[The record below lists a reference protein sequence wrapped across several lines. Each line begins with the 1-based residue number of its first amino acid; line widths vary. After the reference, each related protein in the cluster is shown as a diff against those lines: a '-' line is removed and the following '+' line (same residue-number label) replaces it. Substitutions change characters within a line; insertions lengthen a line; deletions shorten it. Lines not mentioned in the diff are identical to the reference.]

1 MTRSIDARA
10 LKRAIRD
17 GREIAILDVREE
29 ADYFPRHLL
38 FASCVPFGR
47 IEILIDDLLPR
58 HGTRIVITD
67 GGEGL
72 SSRAAE
78 RLAVLGYGNVSILE
92 GGIDAWAA
100 EGYEVFGGMHVPS
113 KAFGELVEEQCGTP
127 RMPPEEIKRRLDAGE
142 DIVILDSRPFE
153 EYRRQ
158 SIPGGID
165 CPGAELAYRVHD
177 LVRSRD
183 TIVVVNCA
191 GRTRSIIGAQSL
203 LNAGIPNR
211 VFALKDGTMGWHLA
225 GLPLA
230 KGEARRA
237 PDPTPAGLAKAQ
249 ASASRVADAACVG
262 IIDRAT
268 YTAWTNERE
277 ERTLYVF
284 DVRGPKEFES
294 GHLPEAVSAPGG
306 QLVQETDRY
315 AATRHAR
322 VVLVDDTGVRAR
334 MTGAWLRQMGWREV
348 AVLENALSGQTLVTG
363 KRRGRVLG
371 LEETNAVMVE
381 PAALERSLA
390 AGEAVVLDFANIR
403 RHRAGHIPGSFFA
416 IRANLPGN
424 VARLPS
430 RDGIYLTS
438 SDGVVARFAADQV
451 AAAVGRPVKVLAGGT
466 GAWTN
471 AGFPLEKGC
480 TAFIDEPRD
489 LWSPYER
496 SQSAEANMKAY
507 LNWEA
512 GLTRQIERDGDAD
525 FRIMRPPDD
534 LPA

>member
-1 MTRSIDARA
+1 MTKSIDARS

-17 GREIAILDVREE
+17 GGEIAILDVREE

-38 FASCVPFGR
+38 FASCVPLGR
-47 IEILIDDLLPR
+47 IELLIDDLVPR
-58 HGTRIVITD
+58 RGTRIVITD
-67 GGEGL
+67 GGE
-72 SSRAAE
+72 
-78 RLAVLGYGNVSILE
+78 RLAAGAAVRLAAFGYEDISILE

-100 EGYEVFGGMHVPS
+100 EGYEVFAGMHVPS

-142 DIVILDSRPFE
+142 DIVILDSRPFD

-177 LVRSRD
+177 LVRSCD
-183 TIVVVNCA
+183 TLVVVNCA

-203 LNAGIPNR
+203 LNAGIQNR
-211 VFALKDGTMGWHLA
+211 VVALKDGTMGWHLA

-230 KGEARRA
+230 KGETRRA
-237 PDPTPAGLAKAQ
+237 PDPTPAGLAKAR
-249 ASASRVADAACVG
+249 ACADRVAAVAGVK
-262 IIDRAT
+262 IIDRAA
-268 YTAWTNERE
+268 YAAWKEERE
-277 ERTLYVF
+277 KRTLYVF
-284 DVRGPKEFES
+284 DVRGPEEFES
-294 GHLPEAVSAPGG
+294 GHLPEAVFAPGG

-322 VVLVDDTGVRAR
+322 IVLVDDTGVRAR

-348 AVLENALSGQTLVTG
+348 AVLTNALLGQALAAG
-363 KRRGRVLG
+363 KRRGHILG
-371 LEETNAVMVE
+371 LDKIVPPMVE

-390 AGEAVVLDFANIR
+390 AGGAVVLDFANIR

-416 IRANLPGN
+416 IRGNLPEN
-424 VARLPS
+424 LARLPS
-430 RDGIYLTS
+430 QGDIFLTS
-438 SDGVVARFAADQV
+438 SDGVVARLAAKEV

-466 GAWTN
+466 GAWTK
-471 AGFPLEKGC
+471 ARFALEKGC
-480 TAFIDEPRD
+480 NSHIDEPKD
-489 LWSPYER
+489 LWTPYER
-496 SQSAEANMKAY
+496 SQGAEADMKAY
-507 LNWEA
+507 LNWEG

-525 FRIMRPPDD
+525 FRIMRPQNDP
-534 LPA
+534 PA